1 MTNSISR
8 PFAWLMLLANI
19 VLLVVVLSMLFGGDD
34 APSLAQQQDQDAGA
48 VKESATPAPD
58 PTDVDT
64 RMRPPTLPLPA
75 PPAVSVG
82 GSNAT
87 AAAGLSTELAQ
98 QERATIQLFREASP
112 SVVHITTARVA
123 RDLFTLDVQQIAQGS
138 GTGFVWDDQ
147 GHIVTNF
154 HVIRRADVATVAFDD
169 QNTYPAKLVG
179 SAEEKDLAVLK
190 IDAPPEQLKP
200 LRIGVSSDLQ
210 VGRMTFAIGNPFGL
224 DQTLTTGV
232 VSALGREIKS
242 ESGVPIKDVIQTD
255 AAINPGNSGGPLLD
269 LSGQLIGVNTAIF
282 SPSGAYAGIGF
293 AIPVDTV
300 RWVVPELIQH
310 GRIIRPGIAVTV
322 ASDTMTRRW
331 GLPDGLL
338 VLRVTEGSQAEAAG
352 LRPTRQTRRGVE
364 LGDIIVAIDNKP
376 VKSTAD
382 LVLILENYTAGDVVR
397 LTVLR
402 GGNRELVPIQLE
414 LLDE

>member
-1 MTNSISR
+1 MSLPFSRTFVFLLIGVNLALVACVAFLAIDPIERNESIREIRSDAAVPAIARRQDTSR
-8 PFAWLMLLANI
+8 TDRSSITEP
-19 VLLVVVLSMLFGGDD
+19 
-34 APSLAQQQDQDAGA
+34 PSGP
-48 VKESATPAPD
+48 E
-58 PTDVDT
+58 T
-64 RMRPPTLPLPA
+64 RFRPPALPTPG
-75 PPAVSVG
+75 VK
-82 GSNAT
+82 
-87 AAAGLSTELAQ
+87 TELAQ
-98 QERATIQLFREASP
+98 QERATIELFRTASP

-123 RDLFTLDVQQIAQGS
+123 RDFFSLDVQQVPQGS

-147 GHIVTNF
+147 GHIVTNY
-154 HVIRRADVATVAFDD
+154 HVIRRADVAMVAFDD
-169 QNTYPAKLVG
+169 QNSYPAKLVG
-179 SAEEKDLAVLK
+179 SAKEKDLAVLR

-242 ESGVPIKDVIQTD
+242 DSGVPIKDVIQTD

-269 LSGQLIGVNTAIF
+269 LSGQLIGVNTAIY

-300 RWVVPELIQH
+300 RWVIPELIDH

-322 ASDTMTRRW
+322 ASEAMTKRW
-331 GLPDGLL
+331 GLPKGLL
-338 VLRVTEGSQAEAAG
+338 VLRVNEDSRAEAAG
-352 LRPTRQTRRGVE
+352 LKPTMQTDRGII
-364 LGDIIVAIDNKP
+364 LGDIITAINESP
-376 VKSTAD
+376 VESTAD
-382 LVLILENYTAGDVVR
+382 LMLILENYSAGDVVR

-402 GGNRELVPIQLE
+402 DGDERLVPVELE
-414 LLDE
+414 MLDK

>member
-1 MTNSISR
+1 LPT
-8 PFAWLMLLANI
+8 P
-19 VLLVVVLSMLFGGDD
+19 G
-34 APSLAQQQDQDAGA
+34 
-48 VKESATPAPD
+48 VK
-58 PTDVDT
+58 
-64 RMRPPTLPLPA
+64 
-75 PPAVSVG
+75 
-82 GSNAT
+82 
-87 AAAGLSTELAQ
+87 TELAQ
-98 QERATIQLFREASP
+98 QERATIELFRTASP

-123 RDLFTLDVQQIAQGS
+123 RDFFSLDVQQVPQGS

-147 GHIVTNF
+147 GHIVTNY
-154 HVIRRADVATVAFDD
+154 HVIRRADVAMVAFDD
-169 QNTYPAKLVG
+169 QNSYPAKLVG
-179 SAEEKDLAVLK
+179 SAKEKDLAVLR

-242 ESGVPIKDVIQTD
+242 DSGVPIKDVIQTD

-269 LSGQLIGVNTAIF
+269 LSGQLIGVNTAIY

-300 RWVVPELIQH
+300 RWVIPELIDH

-322 ASDTMTRRW
+322 ASEAMTKRW
-331 GLPDGLL
+331 GLPKGLL
-338 VLRVTEGSQAEAAG
+338 VLRVNEDSRAEAAG
-352 LRPTRQTRRGVE
+352 LKPTMQTDRGII
-364 LGDIIVAIDNKP
+364 LGDIITAINESP
-376 VKSTAD
+376 VESTAD
-382 LVLILENYTAGDVVR
+382 LMLILENYSAGDVVR

-402 GGNRELVPIQLE
+402 DGDERLVPVELE
-414 LLDE
+414 MLDK